1 MRGRRG
7 DYRVIYEE
15 QDMVL
20 EVEKDLKNFFEHGHE
35 TEGAVGW
42 DAPGSIDLVFA
53 VTDNDDRKE
62 EFDIPVIIAADYDR
76 SELEEPTFEQW
87 YNRVRELKSV
97 KEAFVMSLLSAVY
110 WEYTKESQ
118 RCGKSRNE
126 PGRSTRR
133 AANTFPRYMR
143 TSGLPS
149 QMG

>member
-1 MRGRRG
+1 MLDKEMRGRRG

-76 SELEEPTFEQW
+76 SGAREEPTFGSSGTIALE
-87 YNRVRELKSV
+87 SS
-97 KEAFVMSLLSAVY
+97 SLSRRHLS
-110 WEYTKESQ
+110 
-118 RCGKSRNE
+118 
-126 PGRSTRR
+126 
-133 AANTFPRYMR
+133 
-143 TSGLPS
+143 
-149 QMG
+149 